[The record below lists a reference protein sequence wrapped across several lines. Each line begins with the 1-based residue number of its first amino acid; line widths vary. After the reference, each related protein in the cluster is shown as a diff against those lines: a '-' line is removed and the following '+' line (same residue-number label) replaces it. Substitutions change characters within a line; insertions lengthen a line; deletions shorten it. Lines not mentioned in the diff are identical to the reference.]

1 MGELSRDEAAPLG
14 STCTSSW
21 RISQQG
27 RKEAIT
33 KAARDIEDES
43 AMGTAPKAERLA
55 ITS

>member
-1 MGELSRDEAAPLG
+1 MGELSRDETAPLA

-43 AMGTAPKAERLA
+43 AMGTAPKADRLA